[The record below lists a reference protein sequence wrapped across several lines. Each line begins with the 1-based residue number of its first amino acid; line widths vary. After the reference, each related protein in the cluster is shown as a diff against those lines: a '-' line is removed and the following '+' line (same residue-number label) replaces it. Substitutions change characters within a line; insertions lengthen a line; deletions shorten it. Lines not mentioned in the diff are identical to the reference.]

1 MNVKSK
7 SFLIICFLFIL
18 LLVMAAG
25 ALDSVK
31 RGSGFLLFPSFTPS
45 ATMTATPS
53 HTPTETS
60 TMTATMTATETS
72 TTTSTYT
79 VTPSLTFTP
88 TITATDTAVPTSTV
102 TEVPTYDITAL
113 AEEIYAEVTAEVEA
127 YFYSLTPSPTPI
139 MADNELYTGLR
150 MINPIDNKELVFIS
164 TEDDPGKYGFWMNWN
179 EISNEEYR
187 ICVESG
193 YCSELQSDSCSGKR
207 YYSNAEYKDY
217 AVVNITRG
225 QAFAYC
231 SWAGMQ
237 LMALEDWNKA
247 SAVLEIN
254 NANIDGIRDLP
265 AANGTESSNIIGNVW
280 EWTSSDDESG
290 FAVIAGGSWKTSVQ
304 DIRANRTA
312 KMPLNSYAEDIGF
325 RCVSYVY
332 KNQ

>member
-1 MNVKSK
+1 MNMKNK

-18 LLVMAAG
+18 LLVLAAG
-25 ALDSVK
+25 ALDSIK
-31 RGSGFLLFPSFTPS
+31 RGSGFLLFPSHTPS

-72 TTTSTYT
+72 TPTSTYT

-113 AEEIYAEVTAEVEA
+113 AEEIYAEVTAAVNA
-127 YFYSLTPSPTPI
+127 FYYSLTPSPTPI
-139 MADNELYTGLR
+139 MADDELYAGLR
-150 MINPIDNKELVFIS
+150 MINPVDNNELVFIS
-164 TEDDPGKYGFWMNWN
+164 IEDDPGKHGFWMDWN
-179 EISNEEYR
+179 EISNAEYR
-187 ICVESG
+187 TCVESG
-193 YCSELQSDSCSGKR
+193 YCSELKSDTLSGKE
-207 YYSNAEYKDY
+207 YYKNVEYEDY

-254 NANIDGIRDLP
+254 DANIDGICDLP
-265 AANGTESSNIIGNVW
+265 VVNSTESSNIIGNVW
-280 EWTSSDDESG
+280 EWTSNEDNSG
-290 FAVIAGGSWKTSVQ
+290 FAVIAGGSWKTAVQ
-304 DIRANRTA
+304 DIRENRIA

-332 KNQ
+332 MNQ